1 MANKFPL
8 HPTIEK
14 LTKGENSPL
23 NLRRLRGF
31 LGKGSAD
38 GRSRIYSD
46 LSLAHFIDIDEKY
59 IHHVES
65 PANSDD
71 HHTPADIWLDAQTP
85 LSLSDLFTISLLGVW
100 DGPYIKPDP
109 RPRPTG
115 SNSIELATVPVV
127 RGSAVGPIIEP
138 DPKPRQTTTTTQGP
152 SGRPVRGIHIGPHI
166 EDDKPPRPPSPR
178 LKRGRS

>member
-8 HPTIEK
+8 HPTLEK
-14 LTKGENSPL
+14 LTKGENSPP

-59 IHHVES
+59 IHHVEP
-65 PANSDD
+65 PANADD

-85 LSLSDLFTISLLGVW
+85 LSLSDLFTI
-100 DGPYIKPDP
+100 GPMGRVDLPPIPPDP

-115 SNSIELATVPVV
+115 SQSSGSETVPVV
-127 RGSAVGPIIEP
+127 RGSTVEPIIEP

-152 SGRPVRGIHIGPHI
+152 SGRPVRPHI
-166 EDDKPPRPPSPR
+166 EEDNPPRPPSPR
-178 LKRGRS
+178 PKRGRS